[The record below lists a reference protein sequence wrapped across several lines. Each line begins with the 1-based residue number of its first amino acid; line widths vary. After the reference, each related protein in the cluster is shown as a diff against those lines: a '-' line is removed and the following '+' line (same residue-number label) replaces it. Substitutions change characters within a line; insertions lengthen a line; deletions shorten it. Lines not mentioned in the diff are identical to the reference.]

1 MIEVYNLKQAPAFS
15 RGSSERKVGT
25 RRSPEASAGQR
36 DLLVWEKSIV
46 RGADV
51 RRALPLNSAREE

>member
-1 MIEVYNLKQAPAFS
+1 MIQIYNLKQAPAS
-15 RGSSERKVGT
+15 SCGSLET
-25 RRSPEASAGQR
+25 LRSPEASAEKR

-51 RRALPLNSAREE
+51 RRALPLNSAGEE